1 MGARKP
7 GVEILELTE
16 DTMKF
21 LLYDSHASF
30 ANALRRTIISD
41 VPTLAI
47 DLVEFESNSSVL
59 SDEFLAHR
67 LGLIPLMSSR
77 VNDFKDNRECQNCHT
92 FCNQCSAE
100 FSLSKT
106 CTESETLNVTSKD
119 FFAQDDTVKP
129 VDADDGEEGDNKGI
143 LIVKLRKNQGLKLR
157 AIAKKGVGKE
167 HAKWAPV
174 SVCTYWPEP
183 VVEIN
188 PVLSALLTEK
198 EKKDWCESCPAGGI
212 TFNEEHGD
220 FEILDATKVAQSKD
234 FKEHSEDLL
243 AKIHDPQDPR
253 PVPPEHRYDELV
265 VQSFR
270 DDRFY
275 FYIET
280 TRALAPERCVREAI
294 KVLREKINTVNKE
307 LEKEGEDS
315 GYHGAGGEY

>member
-7 GVEILELTE
+7 GVEILELKE

-21 LLYDSHASF
+21 MLYDTHASF
-30 ANALRRTIISD
+30 ANALRRVIISD

-47 DLVEFESNSSVL
+47 DLVEFENNSSVL
-59 SDEFLAHR
+59 SDEFIAHR
-67 LGLIPLMSSR
+67 LGLIPLISSR

-100 FSLSKT
+100 FQLSKT
-106 CTESETLNVTSKD
+106 CTENETMNVTSKD
-119 FFAQDDTVKP
+119 FFAQDDSVKP

-143 LIVKLRKNQGLKLR
+143 LIVKLRKNQELKLR

-188 PVLSALLTEK
+188 PALSALLTEQ

-212 TFNEEHGD
+212 TFNELSGD
-220 FEILDATKVAQSKD
+220 FELLDATKVAQSKD
-234 FKEHSEDLL
+234 FKEYSEELL
-243 AKIHDPQDPR
+243 IKIHDRCQVPR
-253 PVPPEHRYDELV
+253 EHLYDELV

-280 TRALAPERCVREAI
+280 TRALAPEVCVRAAI
-294 KVLREKINTVNKE
+294 EVLREKINTVNKA
-307 LEKEGEDS
+307 LENEGDDS
-315 GYHGAGGEY
+315 GYHGAVAEY

>member
-1 MGARKP
+1 M
-7 GVEILELTE
+7 LH
-16 DTMKF
+16 DT
-21 LLYDSHASF
+21 DSSF

-47 DLVEFESNSSVL
+47 DLVEFENNSSVL

-67 LGLIPLMSSR
+67 LGLIPLISSR

-92 FCNQCSAE
+92 FCNECSAE
-100 FSLSKT
+100 FRLSKT
-106 CTESETLNVTSKD
+106 CTENETLNVTSKD

-129 VDADDGEEGDNKGI
+129 IDADDGEEGDNKGI
-143 LIVKLRKNQGLKLR
+143 LIVKLRKNQELKLR

-188 PVLSALLTEK
+188 PVLSALLTEN
-198 EKKDWCESCPAGGI
+198 EKTEWCDSCPDGGI
-212 TFNEEHGD
+212 TFNAMSGD
-220 FEILDATKVAQSKD
+220 FELLDATKVAQSKD
-234 FKEHSEDLL
+234 FKEKSEELL
-243 AKIHDPQDPR
+243 TKIHDRSQ
-253 PVPPEHRYDELV
+253 VPAEHKYAELV

-280 TRALAPERCVREAI
+280 TRALAPEMCVQAAI
-294 KVLREKINTVNKE
+294 DVLREKINTINKA
-307 LEKEGEDS
+307 LENEGEDS
-315 GYHGAGGEY
+315 GYHGLGAQAEY